1 MELRDYLTILRRRKG
16 VAVLMFLIT
25 ISATYIGSKL
35 MVPVYRATT
44 TIVVEDN
51 TQAANP
57 FRQIMPEWSKKEELS
72 NLEVLKSRTLMAQV
86 VKDLQLPFD
95 TASKRFTA
103 LRKAISVQQV
113 PDAGLFRIQVDLSD
127 PKLARDVANVL
138 VEAFERQTQMVNRE
152 EARSAREFIKEQLE
166 ISEQEL
172 LKSENELA
180 RFKEKE
186 SLYSPAD
193 EIRAAVDRIARLET
207 SRLETGVAL
216 KEAEARLAKIQI
228 ELGRQSQDIRSSTT
242 LTSNPVVE
250 QFSLKLAN
258 LEVELAA
265 ALEKYTEKH
274 PAVLALRTQ
283 IDQTKKRME
292 EEMRQVVSS
301 ETRSVNPVYQQLM
314 QEAVRWETER
324 VALKVRYDTLTRIIS
339 ENESAF
345 AGLSEK
351 ELKFARLS
359 REAKTAENIFSML
372 KEKYEEV
379 RITEATRTSGVRVVD
394 SATLPEKPIKP
405 RIGLNLIIAA
415 FLGAFLGVWGVFLLE
430 YLDTTIKTSKDAEE
444 ATGLP
449 VLGRIPVIPGNE
461 RKKHGW

>member
-16 VAVLMFLIT
+16 VAILIFLIT

-283 IDQTKKRME
+283 IDQTKKRMG

-324 VALKVRYDTLTRIIS
+324 VMLKVRYDTLTRTIS

>member
-283 IDQTKKRME
+283 IDQTKKRMG